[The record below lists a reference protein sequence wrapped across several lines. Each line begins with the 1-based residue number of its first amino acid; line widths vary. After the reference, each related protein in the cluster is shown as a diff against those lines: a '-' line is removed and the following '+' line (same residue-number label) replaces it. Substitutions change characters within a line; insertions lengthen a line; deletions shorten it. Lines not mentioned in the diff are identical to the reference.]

1 VLGWIGLLVMAV
13 AYQVVPMFQ
22 MTPEYPPLITKNSGG
37 ALVALLVLWTL
48 VTCCQASSHWQV
60 VRLALSVLLMFVSTG
75 FAVAT
80 LWLQHHRRRRLPD
93 VTLWYWRVGMLA
105 LLASGALWLAGEVW
119 PGLAAQAF
127 YPLLL
132 GVLMI
137 VGFTVAVISG
147 MLYKIVP
154 FLCWLHLHAQLHTR
168 AERRTRLPTMKD
180 FIPERVARRQ
190 FHAYLL
196 ALILLI
202 GAVVQPVWLTYPAA
216 LAWLLACVLM
226 WFNIFSAV
234 RLYRRLSMG

>member
-1 VLGWIGLLVMAV
+1 
-13 AYQVVPMFQ
+13 
-22 MTPEYPPLITKNSGG
+22 
-37 ALVALLVLWTL
+37 VLWTL
-48 VTCCQASSHWQV
+48 VTCYQASPVWRIVQMV
-60 VRLALSVLLMFVSTG
+60 LSVLLTFVSAG
-75 FAVAT
+75 FALAT
-80 LWLQHHRRRRLPD
+80 LWLQQHRRRRLPD

-105 LLASGALWLAGEVW
+105 LLASSALWLAGAVW
-119 PGLAAQAF
+119 PELAAQAF

-154 FLCWLHLHAQLHTR
+154 FLAWLHLHAQLHTR

-190 FHAYLL
+190 FHTYLL
-196 ALILLI
+196 ALILLT

-216 LAWLLACVLM
+216 LAWLLACVLL
-226 WFNIFSAV
+226 WLNIFSAV
-234 RLYRRLSMG
+234 RLYRRLSRG